1 MCGIAGILSPQA
13 SLARAHSNESNTNN
27 SAEPADIKQRASR
40 LKAMQDA
47 LVHRGPDD
55 KGAFFSS
62 SYQAALAHT
71 RLSIIDLTEGGHQP
85 MSCPNRRY
93 TITFNGEI
101 YNYKKLRTQMEY
113 DGEVFRSTSDTE
125 VILKLFIS
133 KGPACVQLLRGM
145 FAFLIWDEQEKTAF
159 AARDAFGIKPFYY
172 LKAGD
177 SLIFAS
183 ELRAVLA
190 SGYSSR
196 KISNRGVMSYLL
208 KGTVAEP
215 DTAIKNIK
223 LLPAGTYLTW
233 SAGKTKLHRYWNLDF
248 SVNHFSRPKAVEVT
262 RTALEHSIRAHL
274 VSDVPV
280 GIFLSGGIDS
290 TALVAIA
297 SKLSKKQI
305 NTYSIAFE
313 NPEWNEADIARRV
326 AKHFGTNHT
335 EFLMTADIA
344 RPLFDQFLLDIDQP
358 TIDGFNTY
366 CVSKLASEAGEKVV
380 LSGLGGDELFAG
392 YKSFEILPEMVRKSE
407 LLANFRFLVK
417 PLSKTLYKVLSPRQ
431 RRIADALNNSESLT
445 AAHQSLRGIFS
456 ISEAYELTKIICKKA
471 PKEILVSEPNHPSQA
486 DNISHLELSN
496 YLRNQ
501 LLRDSDVASMAWGLE
516 LRVPFIDRVF
526 IEQISAISA
535 DIRLQ
540 QGKQLLIDCVPELP
554 TWVVNRPK
562 QGFRFPFDEWFA
574 SNWDDMPMP
583 ATPKWIPLTPW
594 YRRWSLAV
602 LNDWKARHV
611 R

>member
-1 MCGIAGILSPQA
+1 
-13 SLARAHSNESNTNN
+13 
-27 SAEPADIKQRASR
+27 
-40 LKAMQDA
+40 
-47 LVHRGPDD
+47 
-55 KGAFFSS
+55 
-62 SYQAALAHT
+62 
-71 RLSIIDLTEGGHQP
+71 
-85 MSCPNRRY
+85 
-93 TITFNGEI
+93 
-101 YNYKKLRTQMEY
+101 
-113 DGEVFRSTSDTE
+113 
-125 VILKLFIS
+125 
-133 KGPACVQLLRGM
+133 
-145 FAFLIWDEQEKTAF
+145 
-159 AARDAFGIKPFYY
+159 
-172 LKAGD
+172 
-177 SLIFAS
+177 
-183 ELRAVLA
+183 
-190 SGYSSR
+190 
-196 KISNRGVMSYLL
+196 
-208 KGTVAEP
+208 
-215 DTAIKNIK
+215 
-223 LLPAGTYLTW
+223 
-233 SAGKTKLHRYWNLDF
+233 
-248 SVNHFSRPKAVEVT
+248 
-262 RTALEHSIRAHL
+262 
-274 VSDVPV
+274 VPV

-335 EFLMTADIA
+335 DFLMTADIA

-407 LLANFRFLVK
+407 LLANFRFLIK
-417 PLSKTLYKVLSPRQ
+417 PLSKMLYKFLSPRQ
-431 RRIADALNNSESLT
+431 RRIADALNNSKSLT

-486 DNISHLELSN
+486 DNISHLELSS

-554 TWVVNRPK
+554 TWVIDRPK

-583 ATPKWIPLTPW
+583 TTPKWIPLTPW